1 MQRDMDLIRKI
12 LFYVEEHYVA
22 GEPEIIST
30 LESKYCN
37 SIQRLTFQKKCGT
50 ILVDKNKYA
59 IFIQFQKVDWI

>member
-1 MQRDMDLIRKI
+1 MDLIRKI

-37 SIQRLTFQKKCGT
+37 SI
-50 ILVDKNKYA
+50 
-59 IFIQFQKVDWI
+59 